1 MNGLQRRLSKLEGPI
16 GAGEP
21 LSIIIQLIEPGT
33 MRVTSRLRLI
43 IPGGD
48 SVKVDQDGNE
58 IEARTTA
65 LAARQ

>member
-43 IPGGD
+43 PGGD

>member
-1 MNGLQRRLSKLEGPI
+1 MNGLQRRLSKLEGSI
-16 GAGEP
+16 GTGDQ

-43 IPGGD
+43 PGGD

-58 IEARTTA
+58 IEARITA

>member
-1 MNGLQRRLSKLEGPI
+1 MNGLQRRLSKLEGSI
-16 GAGEP
+16 GTGEQ

-43 IPGGD
+43 PGGD

-58 IEARTTA
+58 IEARITA

>member
-1 MNGLQRRLSKLEGPI
+1 MNGLQRRLSKLEGSI
-16 GAGEP
+16 GAGEQ

-33 MRVTSRLRLI
+33 MRITSRLRL